1 MRVGIFRFLRT
12 VGSVAPHQVRD
23 ELIVIAATLYENR
36 PFLYL
41 DIVSWLESKIS
52 GVPVREVRQRK
63 FRQMK

>member
-1 MRVGIFRFLRT
+1 
-12 VGSVAPHQVRD
+12 VGSIAPHQVR
-23 ELIVIAATLYENR
+23 EAFIRLRGKLIVIAATLYENR

-52 GVPVREVRQRK
+52 GVPVRELRQRK